1 MSTHVEGSASRKE
14 LLKELILDLHRG
26 ADPEDIKARFRRLIG
41 DITAVEISELEQELI
56 DEGLPVESVRDLC
69 DVHLSI
75 FEEALEDQ
83 SGHVVPPGHPV
94 HTAKYENY
102 ALGEVLG
109 LLEHAIGD
117 LPSES
122 AWGRVRAFTDQL
134 SQVQKVYL
142 RKENVLFPYLER
154 RGVKGPSSVM
164 WSIHDLIRDRLK
176 DLSAAA
182 ARQDADEARAVF
194 GPLRDE
200 MAAMFDKEEQVLYP
214 TALKLLSDAEWKAIA
229 EQSESIGYALVEP
242 KAEWAPD
249 VDAAPMPQQTTA
261 EQGTSDAAVAPPWEQ
276 LPLDVGALAPE
287 QIRLMLGR
295 LPVDITFVDETDTVR
310 YYSQGEEERVFVRE
324 PAIIGRKVQNCHP
337 PASVHI
343 VNRLLDAFRRGE
355 RDVAEFWIQMGDRFV
370 HIRYLALRDDDGSYR
385 GTIEVTQD
393 VTHIRALTGER
404 RLLDEAM
411 GD

>member
-1 MSTHVEGSASRKE
+1 MRTHVEGSASRKE
-14 LLKELILDLHRG
+14 LLKQLILDLHRG
-26 ADPEDIKARFRRLIG
+26 GDLEEIKARFKRLIG
-41 DITAVEISELEQELI
+41 DITAVQVSELEQELI
-56 DEGLPVESVRDLC
+56 DEGLPVESVRELC

-75 FEEALEDQ
+75 FEEALQDQ
-83 SGHVVPPGHPV
+83 SGHVMPPGHPV

-102 ALGEVLG
+102 ALGEVLA
-109 LLEHAIGD
+109 LLEQAID
-117 LPSES
+117 ELPSEN
-122 AWGRVRAFTDQL
+122 AWGRLRAFAGQL
-134 SQVQKVYL
+134 SQVEKVYL

-154 RGVKGPSSVM
+154 HGVKGPSSVM

-200 MAAMFDKEEQVLYP
+200 IVAMFDKEEQVLYP

-229 EQSESIGYALVEP
+229 EQSENIGYALVEP

-249 VDAAPMPQQTTA
+249 VEAAPMPQPTA
-261 EQGTSDAAVAPPWEQ
+261 SELGESDGTVSPGSEQ
-276 LPLDVGALAPE
+276 LPLDVGALTPE
-287 QIRLMLGR
+287 QIRWMLDR
-295 LPVDITFVDETDTVR
+295 LPIDITFVDETDTVR

-337 PASVHI
+337 PESVHI

-355 RDVAEFWIQMGDRFV
+355 RDVAEFWIQMGERFV
-370 HIRYLALRDDDGSYR
+370 HIRYLALRDGDGNYR

-393 VTHIRALTGER
+393 VTHIRALSGER